1 MCVLNTKTKTIG
13 VIVTVYNKEKYLNR
27 ALDSLLEQSDYPEEL
42 IIVDD
47 CSADYSK
54 EIVMQLFPLLK
65 AKISLCTFI
74 DLSVNVGAAEAR
86 NVALRKIN
94 TDYVVFL
101 DADDRYDSS
110 YICNLRSILLTF
122 EDVSMIA
129 SKVHLD
135 SSCVEYPSNRV
146 LKYLSFIPPFFL
158 VQEPFKALAIESLFV
173 GGGNLC
179 FKKDNMPKELFDPN
193 ERNFEEWDF
202 YYRILKIT
210 QDKKELFVY
219 NPNVSYYYND
229 VDELSLSR
237 KYITSYKDI
246 TIPKL
251 ITRLNLS
258 EERPYRALL
267 ISIWFYNSVYRLKS
281 YKSKYLFMLSNI
293 KLLRKSARNRYILGV
308 FLKLFIPDVFLM
320 KIVKEY
326 KKYRFTRC

>member
-1 MCVLNTKTKTIG
+1 
-13 VIVTVYNKEKYLNR
+13 
-27 ALDSLLEQSDYPEEL
+27 
-42 IIVDD
+42 
-47 CSADYSK
+47 
-54 EIVMQLFPLLK
+54 
-65 AKISLCTFI
+65 
-74 DLSVNVGAAEAR
+74 
-86 NVALRKIN
+86 
-94 TDYVVFL
+94 
-101 DADDRYDSS
+101 
-110 YICNLRSILLTF
+110 
-122 EDVSMIA
+122 
-129 SKVHLD
+129 
-135 SSCVEYPSNRV
+135 
-146 LKYLSFIPPFFL
+146 
-158 VQEPFKALAIESLFV
+158 
-173 GGGNLC
+173 
-179 FKKDNMPKELFDPN
+179 MPKELFDPN

-281 YKSKYLFMLSNI
+281 YKSKYLFILSNI

-326 KKYRFTRC
+326 KNIDLRDADYYLSNLLLCIF